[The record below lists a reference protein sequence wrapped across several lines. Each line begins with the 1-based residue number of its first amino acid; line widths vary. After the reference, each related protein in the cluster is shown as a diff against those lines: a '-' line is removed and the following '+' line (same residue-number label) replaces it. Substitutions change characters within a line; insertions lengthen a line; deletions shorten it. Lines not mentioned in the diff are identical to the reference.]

1 MRYGEAKKFTLET
14 IITLSS
20 TMKKLFVIL
29 LLLVSTL
36 SWAQETTTFIL
47 VRHAEKASD
56 GTSDP
61 ALTKAGAA
69 RANNIL
75 SLFQKTEITAIYSSN
90 YKRTK
95 MTVAPLAEAKKI
107 AITIY
112 DPKDLKEFSLI
123 LLNDNSGGTVVISG
137 HSNTTPTLAN
147 LLLGEE
153 KFKQFDD
160 DDYGNLLIIVVDRDN
175 NAKLLHLRF

>member
-1 MRYGEAKKFTLET
+1 
-14 IITLSS
+14 
-20 TMKKLFVIL
+20 MKKVIIILSLF
-29 LLLVSTL
+29 VSTL
-36 SWAQETTTFIL
+36 TYAQEATTFIL

-61 ALTKAGAA
+61 ALTKEGVA

-75 SLFQKTEITAIYSSN
+75 SIFRQAEISSIYSTN
-90 YKRTK
+90 YKRTI
-95 MTVAPLAEAKKI
+95 MTVEPLTEAKKTEI
-107 AITIY
+107 AIY
-112 DPKDLKEFSLI
+112 DPKNLKEFSLKLI
-123 LLNDNSGGTVVISG
+123 KDNAGGTVVISG

-160 DDYGNLLIIVVDRDN
+160 SDYGNMLIITTSDSGK
-175 NAKLLHLRF
+175 AKLLHLRY

>member
-1 MRYGEAKKFTLET
+1 
-14 IITLSS
+14 
-20 TMKKLFVIL
+20 MKKVIIILSLF
-29 LLLVSTL
+29 VSTL
-36 SWAQETTTFIL
+36 TYAQEATTFIL

-61 ALTKAGAA
+61 ALTGEGVA

-75 SLFQKTEITAIYSSN
+75 SLFQQAEIATIYSTN

-95 MTVAPLAEAKKI
+95 MTVGPLAEAKKI
-107 AITIY
+107 EITIY
-112 DPKDLKEFSLI
+112 DPKGLKEFSLK
-123 LLNDNSGGTVVISG
+123 LLKDNSGGTVVISG

-153 KFKQFDD
+153 KFKQFEDS
-160 DDYGNLLIIVVDRDN
+160 DYGNLLIITTSDSGKP
-175 NAKLLHLRF
+175 KLLHLRY

>member
-1 MRYGEAKKFTLET
+1 
-14 IITLSS
+14 
-20 TMKKLFVIL
+20 MKKVIIILSLF
-29 LLLVSTL
+29 VSTL
-36 SWAQETTTFIL
+36 TYAQEATTFIL

-61 ALTKAGAA
+61 ALTEEGVD
-69 RANNIL
+69 RANKIL
-75 SLFQKTEITAIYSSN
+75 SIFQQSEITSIYSTN

-95 MTVAPLAEAKKI
+95 MTVAPLAEAKKAEI
-107 AITIY
+107 LIY
-112 DPKDLKEFSLI
+112 DPKNLKEFSLK
-123 LLNDNSGGTVVISG
+123 LLKDNSGGTVVISG

-160 DDYGNLLIIVVDRDN
+160 SDYGNMLIITTSDN
-175 NAKLLHLRF
+175 AKAKLLHLRY

>member
-95 MTVAPLAEAKKI
+95 MTVAPLAEAK
-107 AITIY
+107 
-112 DPKDLKEFSLI
+112 
-123 LLNDNSGGTVVISG
+123 
-137 HSNTTPTLAN
+137 
-147 LLLGEE
+147 
-153 KFKQFDD
+153 
-160 DDYGNLLIIVVDRDN
+160 
-175 NAKLLHLRF
+175 

>member
-1 MRYGEAKKFTLET
+1 
-14 IITLSS
+14 
-20 TMKKLFVIL
+20 MKKLLGIL
-29 LLLVSTL
+29 LFVSTL
-36 SWAQETTTFIL
+36 SCAQEATTIIL

-61 ALTKAGAA
+61 ALTEAGVA

-75 SLFQKTEITAIYSSN
+75 SLFEQADITAIYSTN
-90 YKRTK
+90 YTRTK
-95 MTVAPLAEAKKI
+95 MTVAPLAGAIKKE
-107 AITIY
+107 ITIY
-112 DPKDLKEFSLI
+112 DPKNLKEFSLD
-123 LLNDNSGGTVVISG
+123 LLKDNSGGTVIISG

-160 DDYGNLLIIVVDRDN
+160 SDYGNLLIITTHGDSD
-175 NAKLLHLRF
+175 AKLLHVRY

>member
-1 MRYGEAKKFTLET
+1 
-14 IITLSS
+14 
-20 TMKKLFVIL
+20 MKKLLVI
-29 LLLVSTL
+29 LLLVSTF
-36 SWAQETTTFIL
+36 SYSQETTTFIL
-47 VRHAEKASD
+47 VRHAEKAAD

-61 ALTKAGAA
+61 ALTDAGIA

-75 SLFQKTEITAIYSSN
+75 SLFRQADITAIYSTN

-95 MTVAPLAEAKKI
+95 MTIAPLAGAIKKE
-107 AITIY
+107 ITIY
-112 DPKDLKEFSLI
+112 DPKNLKEFSLK

-137 HSNTTPTLAN
+137 HSNTTPMLAN

-160 DDYGNLLIIVVDRDN
+160 NDYGNLLIISTHADS
-175 NAKLLHLRF
+175 NAKLLHIRY

>member
-1 MRYGEAKKFTLET
+1 
-14 IITLSS
+14 
-20 TMKKLFVIL
+20 MKNGLVIL
-29 LLLVSTL
+29 LLFVSTIV
-36 SWAQETTTFIL
+36 WAQQTTTFIL

-61 ALTKAGAA
+61 PLTEEGIA

-75 SLFQKTEITAIYSSN
+75 SLFQQTEITAIYSTN
-90 YKRTK
+90 YKRTT
-95 MTVAPLAEAKKI
+95 MTIAPLAEAKKV
-107 AITIY
+107 AVAIY
-112 DPKDLKEFSLI
+112 DPKNLKEFSLK
-123 LLNDNSGGTVVISG
+123 LLKDDPGGTTVISG

-160 DDYGNLLIIVVDRDN
+160 DDYGNMLIITIDSN
-175 NAKLLHLRF
+175 GMAKLLHLRY